1 MLNLYDKMV
10 MDASGV
16 GQGTKE
22 PKRYFKHLGVLA
34 SDNAPVVIIF
44 KTVPKEP
51 NNCLVIG
58 PNFLNLNY
66 KDALMRVLESSDGQA
81 AFDLGNALAKCNFP
95 GDVNMLAFLHE
106 ENYIKKMPTKDIT
119 VTYGPDKNGR
129 ISLDKLNEL
138 IADDMKISLEDLS
151 VREDKPKNRN
161 TKNKKNGKEAAKN

>member
-10 MDASGV
+10 MDASGI
-16 GQGTKE
+16 GTGSSVDK
-22 PKRYFKHLGVLA
+22 KYFKHLGILA

-66 KDALMRVLESSDGQA
+66 KDALMRVLESSEGQA
-81 AFDLGNALAKCNFP
+81 AFDLGNFLVKCKFP
-95 GDVNMLAFLHE
+95 DGVNMLAFLHE
-106 ENYIKKMPTKDIT
+106 ENYIKKMPTKDII

-138 IADDMKISLEDLS
+138 LADDMKISLEELS
-151 VREDKPKNRN
+151 VKEEKPKNKI